1 MTISQ
6 IRSLVV
12 AIVVAA
18 VIASVAPIGIASA
31 SSRDTTDAGHLSPS
45 GKVFELFAAVFNGRD
60 TNAADVLIAEDAI
73 LVTPYGEYVGPEG
86 VLNYVALVKRSYPD
100 AKFDIT
106 GIESRGETVEVEWT
120 MTASR
125 FQTDPVEQPV
135 DVDVT
140 ISGNLTLT
148 VTDTEIAGMTQVNT
162 SIAIISPGE
171 VAGSS
176 GSVR

>member
-6 IRSLVV
+6 VRSLIV

-18 VIASVAPIGIASA
+18 TIASVAPIGIASA

-45 GKVFELFAAVFNGRD
+45 GKVFELFALVLNGED
-60 TNAADVLIAEDAI
+60 LNAANALIADDA
-73 LVTPYGEYVGPEG
+73 LLHTPYADYVGPTG
-86 VLNYVALVKRSYPD
+86 VMDYVGLVKRAYPD
-100 AKFDIT
+100 ARFHIIA
-106 GIESRGETVEVEWT
+106 IESRGETVEVEWT

-162 SIAIISPGE
+162 SIAIVSPGE